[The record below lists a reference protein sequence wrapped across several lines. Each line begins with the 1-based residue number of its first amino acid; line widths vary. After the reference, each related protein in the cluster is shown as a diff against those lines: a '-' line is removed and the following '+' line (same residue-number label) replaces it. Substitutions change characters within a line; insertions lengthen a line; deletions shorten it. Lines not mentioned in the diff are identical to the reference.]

1 MSNHAK
7 LSSIM
12 EGYYRPERENLFESL
27 PAMLPVKARSSEWK
41 VEEDRKLCRT
51 FEFKNSEDLK
61 GFVSS
66 VIDESLRSE
75 IQQKIVIDGM
85 KVSIKLDFK
94 SVVSQNS
101 KVKDFTNSID
111 SLKDY
116 KHSERFPRGE

>member
-1 MSNHAK
+1 
-7 LSSIM
+7 
-12 EGYYRPERENLFESL
+12 
-27 PAMLPVKARSSEWK
+27 MLPVKARSSEWK
-41 VEEDRKLCRT
+41 VEEDRRLCRS
-51 FEFKNSEDLK
+51 FEFKNPEDLK

-66 VIDESLRSE
+66 VIDESLRSD

-101 KVKDFTNSID
+101 KVKEFTNSID

-116 KHSERFPRGE
+116 KHTERFPRGE